1 MSTPAEPPDQ
11 TPTESTPP
19 EPAPPDPAP
28 PDPAPPDPATPDP
41 ATPKSPAPPAHPS
54 RRAIAP
60 LVIGALGVVFGD
72 IGTSPLYAFKEC
84 FSPEHGIAP
93 TPANILGLLSLIT
106 WSLAWVIAFK
116 YLTVMLRADN
126 NGEGGILALLALA
139 LRSLHHEPR
148 MRWFVVSLGIFGAA
162 MFYGDSMITPAISV
176 LSAVEGLAVATPV
189 FSHWVIPITVA
200 VLAGLFLIQRHGTAN
215 VGAFFG
221 PITAVWFVT
230 IAAAGVSRI
239 GDHPDILLALNPV
252 LALSFLAAN
261 PVAGFLVLGAVFLV
275 LTGGEALYAD
285 MGHFGRRPIR
295 IAWFCLVMP
304 ALLLN
309 YYGQGAYVLAH
320 PEGIANPFYRMLPA
334 WGVLPM
340 VVLATAA
347 AVIASQ
353 AVISG
358 AFSITRQAIHL
369 GYIPR
374 LEILHTSFRQ
384 IGQVYVP
391 FVNWSLFVAVILLVV
406 GFKSASS
413 LANAYG
419 IAVSATMVIECAL
432 AMIVAR
438 RLWKWSPLATAG
450 VLGTMLAVDLAFFA
464 SNAAKFLSGGWFPL
478 LIGAGCF
485 TLLVTWKRG
494 RTLLHRRMSEE
505 GIPLEPFLDALAV
518 SPPQVVPG
526 TAIFM
531 TSAPGKVP
539 HAMLHNLKHNKVLHE
554 RVLFLTVVTHDVPL
568 VPPEDRVQLKR
579 LRDGFWQAEA
589 WYGFKEHPDIAEVL
603 EMCKDRYGLAFE
615 PMETSYFLSRET
627 IVAGERQGMAA
638 WRNHLF
644 AWMSRNATRATDFFN
659 VPINRVVELGT
670 HVDI

>member
-1 MSTPAEPPDQ
+1 MSSPEVPPVPLS
-11 TPTESTPP
+11 PT
-19 EPAPPDPAP
+19 
-28 PDPAPPDPATPDP
+28 
-41 ATPKSPAPPAHPS
+41 
-54 RRAIAP
+54 RRALAP
-60 LVIGALGVVFGD
+60 LVLGALGVVFGD
-72 IGTSPLYAFKEC
+72 IGTSPLYALKEC

-93 TPANILGLLSLIT
+93 TPGNVLGLLSLIT
-106 WSLAWVIAFK
+106 WSMAWVIALK
-116 YLTVMLRADN
+116 YLLVMMRADN

-139 LRSLHHEPR
+139 LRGLHHEPR
-148 MRWFVVSLGIFGAA
+148 KRWFVVTLGIFGAA

-176 LSAVEGLAVATPV
+176 LSAVEGLEIALPGISQGVVPV
-189 FSHWVIPITVA
+189 TIAI
-200 VLAGLFLIQRHGTAN
+200 LAALFLIQRHGTAS

-221 PITAVWFVT
+221 PVTAIWFVA
-230 IAAAGVSRI
+230 IGAAGLSRI
-239 GDHPDILLALNPV
+239 GDHPDILLALVPTH
-252 LALSFLAAN
+252 AFAFLAAN
-261 PVAGFLVLGAVFLV
+261 PLAGFLVLGAVFLV

-295 IAWFCLVMP
+295 IAWFGLVMP

-309 YYGQGAYVLAH
+309 YYGQGAFVLAN
-320 PEGIANPFYRMLPA
+320 PAGVKNPFYLMLPA
-334 WGVLPM
+334 WAVLPM
-340 VVLATAA
+340 VALATAA
-347 AVIASQ
+347 TVIASQ

-374 LEILHTSFRQ
+374 LAITHTSFRQ

-391 FVNWSLFVAVILLVV
+391 FVNWTLFGAVILLVL
-406 GFKSASS
+406 GFQSSSA

-432 AMIVAR
+432 AMVVAH
-438 RLWKWSPLATAG
+438 RLWKWHPLATMG
-450 VLGTMLAVDLAFFA
+450 LLGAMLLVDLAFFA

-478 LIGAGCF
+478 LIGAACF

-494 RTLLHRRMSEE
+494 RTLLMRRMSEE
-505 GIPLEPFLDALAV
+505 GIPLDPFLDALAV
-518 SPPQVVPG
+518 NPPQVVPG

-554 RVLFLTVVTHDVPL
+554 RVLFLTVVTHDVPV
-568 VPPEDRVQLKR
+568 VPIEDRVQLTR
-579 LRDGFWQAEA
+579 LREGFWQAEA
-589 WYGFKEHPDIAEVL
+589 WYGFKEHPDIGEIL
-603 EMCKDRYGLAFE
+603 DSCRLRYNLGFD
-615 PMETSYFLSRET
+615 PMETSFFLSRET
-627 IVAGERQGMAA
+627 IVAGKRQGMAT
-638 WRNHLF
+638 WRDHLF

-659 VPINRVVELGT
+659 IPINRVVELGT